1 MIRSLVETATIQ
13 EGWNPTTTSG
23 VLTDFI
29 DSLVSSGRIAHDD
42 FANYLESRR
51 TIGEEEALIVIGNS
65 PTVRIEVSDI
75 DWDDD
80 DGDAD
85 LPETVTFHLDSAD
98 DEDFDFANALSD
110 EYGFCVNS
118 LSVGE
123 AAPLN

>member
-1 MIRSLVETATIQ
+1 MIRSLVDTASIQ
-13 EGWNPTTTSG
+13 EGWNPTTTTG
-23 VLTDFI
+23 VLSDFI
-29 DSLVSSGRIAHDD
+29 DSLVSSGRIAYDD

-51 TIGEEEALIVIGNS
+51 AIGEEEALIVVGNS

-80 DGDAD
+80 DEDAE

-118 LSVGE
+118 LSIGE

>member
-80 DGDAD
+80 DEDAD
-85 LPETVTFHLDSAD
+85 LPETVTFHLGSAD

-123 AAPLN
+123 TTPLN

>member
-13 EGWNPTTTSG
+13 EGWNPTTTTG

-51 TIGEEEALIVIGNS
+51 AIGEEEALIVIGNS